1 MSKRII
7 RRPPPRHVPLG
18 FQPRMQILAG
28 ILLLFVAMPGAW
40 GQQHGNLRLTIM
52 DPDGNRLA
60 DAQISVT
67 LDGHEVA
74 GATSNDQGVAV
85 VSNIPAGIYELVIE
99 KPGFQTNL
107 QALSV
112 DRQESAAEV
121 TLLPKIARSEKVEV
135 RADADG
141 SANNQVAAS
150 QSLQREEVN
159 SLPSRPPTVTDA
171 LPLLPGVTR
180 SANGE
185 IVIDGGAEHNS
196 AYLVNGTDVTDPG
209 TGRFGLSVPVD
220 SLESLSVIKS
230 PFLAEYGRFSAGVVT
245 AETRRGG
252 EKWHFELNDPF
263 PGFRIRSL
271 HLRGVRDY
279 SPRISFGGP
288 LLANKLYFAE
298 AFQYAI
304 EKETVRTLPFPYN
317 QSKHESNNSFSQFDY
332 IFSTTHFLTATSQ
345 VTQQHTNFANLT
357 YFMPEPVSPSFRA
370 SARLFALTDHLALG
384 STLLSSTLSVQ
395 EFGAGTGAQGDANLV
410 LTPIGDLG
418 NYYLRQSRDAS
429 RVQWIEN
436 ASRPV
441 ATSLGANDLK
451 FGLEVSHTTGSVSAN
466 AKPVEIRNTQ
476 GQLLQQ
482 ITFVTGAPSTQADT
496 ETAVYAQDH
505 WRPASRLVF
514 DWGARVEHQTATGSS
529 HLLPRVGAAWTPFR
543 NGLTI
548 LRGGFGTYYDRVPLD
563 VVYFAQ
569 SPEQLI
575 TNYGPGGI
583 VVNGPNLYRNLG
595 QPTHFAPHAKTWNVE
610 WEQTI
615 SRRFLLR
622 ANYLRTVSDG
632 VININPVNGPMQYE
646 YLLQGRGKATYRQ
659 WEFTSRLRW
668 PKGRELFLSYV
679 RSESQGDLNQFGQF
693 LGDFPSPIIRPN
705 QFTRRPE
712 DLPNRFLAR
721 GSFSLPWRFAIY
733 PTVEYRTGAPYAPI
747 DALRNYVGVPYGDRY
762 RFPDFFSADARVS
775 KDVRVREKYTLRF
788 ALSGFNL
795 TNHFNALDVHANIA
809 DPSYGVFFGNNK
821 RKFQGD
827 FNILF

>member
-1 MSKRII
+1 MSRRII
-7 RRPPPRHVPLG
+7 RGPRCRHVALG
-18 FQPRMQILAG
+18 FPRRMQILVG

-60 DAQISVT
+60 DAQISVR
-67 LDGHEVA
+67 LDGREVSR
-74 GATSNDQGVAV
+74 ATSNGQGVVV
-85 VSNIPAGIYELVIE
+85 VSNIPAGVYELMIE

-112 DRQESAAEV
+112 DGQESGAEV

-141 SANNQVAAS
+141 SGNNQVAAS
-150 QSLQREEVN
+150 QSLQREEAN
-159 SLPSRPPTVTDA
+159 SLPRRPPTVTDA

-180 SANGE
+180 SADGE

-298 AFQYAI
+298 GFQYVI

-332 IFSTTHFLTATSQ
+332 ILSTTHFLSATSQ
-345 VTQQHTNFANLT
+345 VAQQHTNFANLT

-370 SARLFALTDHLALG
+370 SERLFALTDHLALG
-384 STLLSSTLSVQ
+384 STLLSSSLSVQ
-395 EFGAGTGAQGDANLV
+395 EFGAGTGAQGDADLV
-410 LTPIGDLG
+410 LTPTGDLG
-418 NYYLRQSRDAS
+418 NYYLRQSRGAS

-466 AKPVEIRNTQ
+466 AKPVEIRDTQ
-476 GQLLQQ
+476 GQLLEQ
-482 ITFVTGAPSTQADT
+482 ITFAAGAGSTQSDT
-496 ETAVYAQDH
+496 ETALYGQDH
-505 WRPASRLVF
+505 WRPAKNLVF
-514 DWGARVEHQTATGSS
+514 DWGVRVENQSS
-529 HLLPRVGAAWTPFR
+529 TDSMRFAPRIGAAWTPFGK
-543 NGLTI
+543 GLTT
-548 LRGGFGTYYDRVPLD
+548 LRGGFGTYYDRVPLN
-563 VVYFAQ
+563 VLYFAQ
-569 SPEQLI
+569 SPQQVI
-575 TNYGPGGI
+575 TNYGPGGVI
-583 VVNGPNLYRNLG
+583 GNGPNHYLNLG
-595 QPTHFAPHAKTWNVE
+595 SPTHFAPHGGTWNFE

-615 SRRFLLR
+615 SRGFLLR

-632 VININPVNGPMQYE
+632 VITINPVNGPLQYA

-668 PKGRELFLSYV
+668 SKGRELFLSYV
-679 RSESQGDLNQFGQF
+679 RSESQGDLNEFGQF
-693 LGDFPSPIIRPN
+693 LGDFPSPIVRPN

-712 DLPNRFLAR
+712 DLPNRFLAW

-747 DALRNYVGVPYGDRY
+747 NALRNYVGAPYSDRY

-775 KDVRVREKYTLRF
+775 KDVPVREKYTLRF
-788 ALSGFNL
+788 AMSAFNL
-795 TNHFNALDVHANIA
+795 TNHFNPLDVHANIA

-821 RKFQGD
+821 RRFEGD
-827 FNILF
+827 FDILF